1 VLGDESNEKSLS
13 KRQQGAVINLLGRAI
28 LAGDYRP
35 GDILPGEITYAKSL
49 GISRGAVRE
58 AIQGLS
64 AKGMVE
70 SRRKAGTRVTPRHR
84 WSMLDPDVLAW
95 AFAGDPDFSLLY
107 SLAELRLA
115 NEPLAAR
122 LAARKRDNSQLSQL
136 KASLDQIR
144 SNAPSFRLIQVPVQ
158 EFHKVVL
165 LSSKSDALIA
175 LAPAIATVVEW
186 SMKLRQRSRILALN
200 HISVYHAIYDGIAL
214 GDASLAETAA
224 VSLASRDLD
233 EIRLGINL

>member
-1 VLGDESNEKSLS
+1 VLGDESDEKSLS

-35 GDILPGEITYAKSL
+35 GDILPGEITYAMSL

-122 LAARKRDNSQLSQL
+122 LAARLRDKSNLSQL
-136 KASLDQIR
+136 KASLNKIED
-144 SNAPSFRLIQVPVQ
+144 NVLSFDLIQVPIQ
-158 EFHKVVL
+158 EFHQLVL
-165 LSSKSDALIA
+165 FASKSEALIA
-175 LAPAIATVVEW
+175 LAPAVATVVQW
-186 SMKLRQRSRILALN
+186 SVKLRQRSHKLALD
-200 HISVYHAIYDGIAL
+200 HISVYHAIYDGIAS

-224 VSLASRDLD
+224 ISLAVRDLD
-233 EIRLGINL
+233 EIRLANKL